1 MHENVLSAEAKQ
13 SADSLE
19 QREASV
25 GAQNKARALCTH
37 DTET

>member
-1 MHENVLSAEAKQ
+1 MHENVLSAKAEQ
-13 SADSLE
+13 GADSLE
-19 QREASV
+19 PRAASV